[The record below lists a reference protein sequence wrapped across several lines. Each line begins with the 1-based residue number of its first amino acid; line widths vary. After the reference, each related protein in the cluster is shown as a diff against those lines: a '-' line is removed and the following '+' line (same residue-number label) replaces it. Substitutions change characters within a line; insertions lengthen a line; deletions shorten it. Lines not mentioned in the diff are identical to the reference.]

1 MGCGEVS
8 DGAEAASWTPT
19 RVWLLSCGDR
29 DVQALPISGVASA
42 RGSVGVE
49 MLGADIRVSSCGADA
64 KGSSSS
70 TEAASTAA

>member
-8 DGAEAASWTPT
+8 DGAEAACWTPT
-19 RVWLLSCGDR
+19 RLLSCGDR
-29 DVQALPISGVASA
+29 DVRALPISGVASA

-64 KGSSSS
+64 KASSSS